1 MTYYPGPIAY
11 IIPSVALTVCIIV
24 LLWLVAFYKKVQRT
38 LQWWNYRQSVQLYL
52 EAEKIRNGLLQESFV
67 IRRDLELALADDAGG
82 SKQVLPD
89 WLETIETMH
98 HSLEELSDHL
108 SSPYLDDNLPLAVRY
123 LLDQWQTNHPNINAK
138 IHLPINWCH
147 ESIEQNR
154 IILTTIDELLRIVL
168 LQSVMQV
175 SLIVDFKQ
183 QGHIHELTILFSTPD
198 ASALAFQKHREELA
212 YLRQSFK
219 FFTSGTCY
227 SQRKD
232 STLTWYFRWRVQP
245 DSLKP
250 GLLFE
255 RK

>member
-1 MTYYPGPIAY
+1 MVELQAIC
-11 IIPSVALTVCIIV
+11 S
-24 LLWLVAFYKKVQRT
+24 T
-38 LQWWNYRQSVQLYL
+38 LFGGR
-52 EAEKIRNGLLQESFV
+52 KIRNGLLQESFV
-67 IRRDLELALADDAGG
+67 IRRDLELALADDVAS
-82 SKQVLPD
+82 SKRVLPD
-89 WLETIETMH
+89 WLQKIETIH

-108 SSPYLDDNLPLAVRY
+108 SSPYLDNNLPLAVRY
-123 LLDQWQTNHPNINAK
+123 LLDQWQINHPTINAK

-168 LQSVMQV
+168 LQSAMQV

-183 QGHIHELTILFSTPD
+183 QGQLHELTILFSIPGTF
-198 ASALAFQKHREELA
+198 ALAPQKHKEELA
-212 YLRQSFK
+212 HLRQSFQ

-227 SQRKD
+227 PQRKD
-232 STLTWYFRWRVQP
+232 STLSWYFRWRVNHN
-245 DSLKP
+245 SLKP